1 MRRFDGGFGWIGV
14 LLAAVLGGG
23 YWWLR
28 QTALEPWNWP
38 SEVPPVAAPAPAV
51 VKPPASPSL
60 SSAVSALRETPDPA
74 VTRPSVAPP
83 STASPMTTPPAPAA
97 PPSVSSAGATRPLPP
112 VKQASDA
119 PNLLQACWNQ
129 EQLRATAN
137 DQRIK
142 NPAADPS
149 PLVGGQPPT
158 IPLAAA
164 LSRSIRYVKPRNGEK
179 LLALTFDLCEQA
191 NEVSGYDAALVNY
204 LRDHQVRAT
213 FFAGGKWMRSHPE
226 RTMQLMADPL
236 FELGNHTW
244 THANLRRVNGPRMF
258 EQISRTQTEYGILRE
273 RLLASK
279 CASALGNKAAISVPA
294 KLSLFRF
301 PYGACNAESLVAVN
315 QGGLAAIQ
323 WNIVTGDPS
332 KGQTAAGIARAV
344 LNQVKPGSIVI
355 AHANG
360 RGWHTAEALPLIVP
374 ELRARGYRFV
384 TVSELL
390 ADGEVVAADSCYE
403 NKPGDN
409 LKYDRWSGASGK

>member
-1 MRRFDGGFGWIGV
+1 MRRFNGGFGWIGV
-14 LLAAVLGGG
+14 LLVAVLVGG
-23 YWWLR
+23 YGWLR
-28 QTALEPWNWP
+28 RAALEPLGLP
-38 SEVPPVAAPAPAV
+38 SETPPIAAPAAAKRPGPSNSPGAV
-51 VKPPASPSL
+51 W
-60 SSAVSALRETPDPA
+60 ALRETPDPA

-83 STASPMTTPPAPAA
+83 SATSAPVTAPPAPPA
-97 PPSVSSAGATRPLPP
+97 PPAVSSAGATNPLAP
-112 VKQASDA
+112 VKRANDA

-129 EQLRATAN
+129 QQLRATAN
-137 DQRIK
+137 DKRTK
-142 NPAADPS
+142 NPAADFS
-149 PLVGGQPPT
+149 PFVGRQPPA
-158 IPLAAA
+158 IPSATAVR
-164 LSRSIRYVKPRNGEK
+164 RSIRYVKPRNGEK

-204 LRDHQVRAT
+204 LRDHQVKAT

-244 THANLRRVNGPRMF
+244 THANLRRVNGPGMF
-258 EQISRTQTEYGILRE
+258 EQIDRTQTEYGVLRE

-279 CASALGNKAAISVPA
+279 CASAFADKAALGVPA

-301 PYGACNAESLVAVN
+301 PYGACNAESLAAVN
-315 QGGLAAIQ
+315 QVGLAAIQ
-323 WNIVTGDPS
+323 WNIVTGDPG
-332 KGQTAAGIARAV
+332 KGQTAARIARAV
-344 LNQVKPGSIVI
+344 LDQVKPGSIVI

-360 RGWHTAEALPLIVP
+360 RGWHTAEALPLIIP

-384 TVSELL
+384 TIGELL

-409 LKYDRWSGASGK
+409 LKYDRRAGVSGK